1 MDIIKFKLR
10 DMYEVLDENE
20 DFFEEHRD
28 QTETEPQDG
37 NCFVVDN
44 YRIVIPELH
53 VSFREANWF
62 ALDPDS
68 DPDDPEA
75 WEIQDSVYLMY
86 EENEKDINKWLSS
99 CTKSIDYSLYGPCAD
114 AGYPM
119 EKRDELD
126 CYIEFDE

>member
-114 AGYPM
+114 AGYLM

>member
-68 DPDDPEA
+68 APDDPEA

-86 EENEKDINKWLSS
+86 EENEKDINKWHSS